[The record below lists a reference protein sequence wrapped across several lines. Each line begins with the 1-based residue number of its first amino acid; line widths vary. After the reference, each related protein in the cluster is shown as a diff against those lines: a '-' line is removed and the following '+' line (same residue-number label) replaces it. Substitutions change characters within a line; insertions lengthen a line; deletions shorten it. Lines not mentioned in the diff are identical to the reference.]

1 MTIIMVMMTP
11 AKRFELIY
19 PPIFKNQL
27 KVIDA
32 KYYSLIQESL
42 EILLSFQPDVETKNR
57 KPLKRPVTFGAT
69 WEIRFGPDNR
79 FWVFYRVDNDS
90 EYVVILAIGE
100 KIGSRLL
107 IGGEEIEI

>member
-1 MTIIMVMMTP
+1 MTIIMVMMAP

-19 PPIFKNQL
+19 PPIVKKQL
-27 KVIDA
+27 KFIDA

-42 EILLSFQPDVETKNR
+42 ESLLQFQPDVETKNR

-79 FWVFYRVDNDS
+79 FRVFYRVNNDS
-90 EYVVILAIGE
+90 TQVVILAIGE
-100 KIGSRLL
+100 KTGSRLL

>member
-1 MTIIMVMMTP
+1 MAP

-42 EILLSFQPDVETKNR
+42 ETLLSFQPDVETKNR

-79 FWVFYRVDNDS
+79 FRVFYRVDNDS